1 MYMNIHAATFCFSD
15 TVEMMGDTYESIVWK
30 NITEDEYANLSSE
43 NKANYV
49 LNESSYSGSGPMYT
63 LKQVLHTDGTIG
75 YNKLISLEEYTHL
88 EDDLKLNYKLAHKMY
103 SHVPITLEEMKAAY
117 DVYVN
122 ETKPLSDLRRK
133 CDMLLKETDKYT
145 ISDWPHPTE
154 EVKQAWL
161 DYRQALRD
169 LPANTTDPK
178 NPVWPNQP
186 SP

>member
-1 MYMNIHAATFCFSD
+1 MYMNIQDVTFCFSD

-49 LNESSYSGSGPMYT
+49 LNESSYSGSGPMY
-63 LKQVLHTDGTIG
+63 
-75 YNKLISLEEYTHL
+75 
-88 EDDLKLNYKLAHKMY
+88 
-103 SHVPITLEEMKAAY
+103 SHVPIPLEEMKAAY

-133 CDMLLKETDKYT
+133 RDMLLKETDKYAMT
-145 ISDWPHPTE
+145 DWPHSTPE
-154 EVKQAWL
+154 SEQAWL

-178 NPVWPNQP
+178 NPVWPTQP